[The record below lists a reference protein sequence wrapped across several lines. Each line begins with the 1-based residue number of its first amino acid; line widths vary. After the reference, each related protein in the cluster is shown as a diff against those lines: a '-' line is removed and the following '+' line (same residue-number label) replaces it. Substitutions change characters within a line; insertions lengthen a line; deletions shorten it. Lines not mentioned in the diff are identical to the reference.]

1 MWKKPLQEKGII
13 PKMVTFGQIIR
24 YIDNHDN
31 IKVGTLKER
40 TNTIPDYYITEEGDI
55 ILASKCIDHILL

>member
-1 MWKKPLQEKGII
+1 MEKTITRKGII